1 LAHRDG
7 VYQRG
12 NAWWLHFCYQGE
24 RYEESLGRGI
34 TRKVAKELAQVRRAA
49 ILRVSVALKN
59 SDHDESGFDPFRD
72 RLMHQVARHWQLVD
86 GRQQLPQQT
95 NRIANGVSF
104 CRG

>member
-49 ILRVSVALKN
+49 ILRVGGAEK
-59 SDHDESGFDPFRD
+59 
-72 RLMHQVARHWQLVD
+72 Q
-86 GRQQLPQQT
+86 
-95 NRIANGVSF
+95 
-104 CRG
+104 